1 MVCFSQFAMA
11 GTGSCSCMA
20 SGMGVAAAAS
30 ELKKNRLK
38 RTEKRRSG
46 WCSVQ
51 TSEPQIWLA
60 TSPSMC
66 CCVAC
71 RSPGTFVRG
80 PWAYSMREMIRESN
94 GQTKQARFVAS
105 CNQILS
111 NLFDSRSLEP
121 SHAFASI
128 SQEGGGLGAVQT
140 SVSQELS
147 PINQTRTGQTIR
159 ACCCRLGINLN
170 FV

>member
-80 PWAYSMREMIRESN
+80 PWAHSMRERIRESEPVRWLVSELVWA
-94 GQTKQARFVAS
+94 GWCWFIVRAKHCWLTSLGWLKPTSEQSVWW
-105 CNQILS
+105 S
-111 NLFDSRSLEP
+111 NE
-121 SHAFASI
+121 A
-128 SQEGGGLGAVQT
+128 GK
-140 SVSQELS
+140 
-147 PINQTRTGQTIR
+147 IR
-159 ACCCRLGINLN
+159 GKLQPNSFKL
-170 FV
+170 VW